1 METGTPAHPLS
12 SPASWSFLGWDM
24 RLTHSSQHKAL
35 TQSRWC
41 PSPSQV
47 LPPIHTKMGGW
58 PGRCPSGRFPKHG
71 DPRSGPHLAARA
83 AVLKHDSFCCRLP
96 LHVSVLSLPS
106 STAELTLS
114 SWGHGRKEPACAC
127 PLCLPYAWDIPA
139 TWRTECEGTAGPRR
153 NGPQGAGSPGPH
165 KPKGSSLF
173 HVANHCVDACSFPSL
188 GSRRHR

>member
-1 METGTPAHPLS
+1 MSKEPPGRGYTQMETGTPAHPLS
-12 SPASWSFLGWDM
+12 SPASWSFLGWDT

-83 AVLKHDSFCCRLP
+83 AVLKHDSFCCRLL
-96 LHVSVLSLPS
+96 LHVSVLSLHS
-106 STAELTLS
+106 
-114 SWGHGRKEPACAC
+114 
-127 PLCLPYAWDIPA
+127 
-139 TWRTECEGTAGPRR
+139 RTDAVFLGPREER
-153 NGPQGAGSPGPH
+153 ASM
-165 KPKGSSLF
+165 
-173 HVANHCVDACSFPSL
+173 CVSFMPSICM
-188 GSRRHR
+188 GHPSNMENRM